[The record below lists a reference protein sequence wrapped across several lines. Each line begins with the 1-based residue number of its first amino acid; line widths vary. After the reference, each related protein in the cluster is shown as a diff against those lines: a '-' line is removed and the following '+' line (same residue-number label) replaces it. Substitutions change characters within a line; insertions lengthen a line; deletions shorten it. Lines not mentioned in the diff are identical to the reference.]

1 MNQLWSTAPL
11 HSIRRHMRCTCTQP
25 APCTSSISCPGTSRI
40 IRRPPTYRR
49 SWAHR
54 RLCAD
59 AARRRPLRSRRRP
72 PCGSTTR
79 RRMRRPCRPPPR
91 RRLLSPPGAHPTP
104 GPRRRSSAPP
114 CSRARG
120 LGSGLARFSAGQ
132 TRTRARG
139 GRLRLHGDMGNG
151 SRSTVWLGH
160 RTVAKSMSQGHG
172 FVQSWLVGDFLSEE
186 TCKSDVLVVD
196 TILHCDTSKEFK
208 TAATIHQSDS
218 LSFAESQLTILHCDT
233 KKEFKTAAKI
243 HQSHSWVSI
252 RDSQVH
258 F

>member
-54 RLCAD
+54 RLCAG

-104 GPRRRSSAPP
+104 GPRRRSSAP
-114 CSRARG
+114 ARPSPTTPPRRRRTCAFRPRRSMATATHG
-120 LGSGLARFSAGQ
+120 TSTANSECIDDPLNNALSLGSCCEN
-132 TRTRARG
+132 
-139 GRLRLHGDMGNG
+139 HG
-151 SRSTVWLGH
+151 
-160 RTVAKSMSQGHG
+160 A
-172 FVQSWLVGDFLSEE
+172 
-186 TCKSDVLVVD
+186 
-196 TILHCDTSKEFK
+196 
-208 TAATIHQSDS
+208 
-218 LSFAESQLTILHCDT
+218 
-233 KKEFKTAAKI
+233 
-243 HQSHSWVSI
+243 
-252 RDSQVH
+252 
-258 F
+258 